1 MYFFPAVLFV
11 CHALGMATA
20 GDFWRNL
27 KMSMCTSSLCVC
39 VFVCAAPIPVVG
51 QWRLLRYRWGLASA
65 VLAATV
71 RCIYYSC

>member
-27 KMSMCTSSLCVC
+27 KMSVCASSVCVC
-39 VFVCAAPIPVVG
+39 GSDPSGGPIEVAKIQVGLSFSCACRNCMA
-51 QWRLLRYRWGLASA
+51 RLL
-65 VLAATV
+65 
-71 RCIYYSC
+71 